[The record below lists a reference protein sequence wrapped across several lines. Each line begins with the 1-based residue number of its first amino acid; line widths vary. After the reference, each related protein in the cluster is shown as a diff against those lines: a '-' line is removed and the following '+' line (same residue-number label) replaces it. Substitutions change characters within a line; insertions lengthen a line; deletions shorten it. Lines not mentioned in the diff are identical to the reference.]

1 MSRWKK
7 LDNWEEKLSRMT
19 VEELEKELSFWIAR
33 VQFFQP
39 KVRKLAMKRVH
50 TVQRALDCKR
60 SEDQGISTQS

>member
-7 LDNWEEKLSRMT
+7 LDDWEEKLSRMT
-19 VEELEKELSFWIAR
+19 VEELEKEFSFWKSR

-50 TVQRALDCKR
+50 TVQRALDRMR
-60 SEDQGISTQS
+60 SEDEGISTQS